1 MDWGWVWVIRFYW
14 VMFGVLGCTDC
25 FWFLLTSFQLIV
37 LLFTRCNIACV
48 AGLGDYDLVIT

>member
-1 MDWGWVWVIRFYW
+1 
-14 VMFGVLGCTDC
+14 MFGVLGCADC

-48 AGLGDYDLVIT
+48 AGLGGYDLVIT